1 MSKPKKIIVFGGAA
15 VEVDRSTGDAY
26 IKEPFYH
33 YLSDLASYGVP
44 VVFFAM
50 ARWLDSADV
59 RFTCS
64 LRQAGVEVVPLK
76 RGIKNWPL
84 YWPKLLAY
92 TKGAAFISF
101 LPNALGLL
109 PIVSILKRHLKVW
122 AVYVGNDWIAHAA
135 ESNFRGIPLGRY
147 FYLAAYEKM
156 LKAASLGIARG
167 KQAQIRMQTYCREV
181 ELTLPLGHIDLSQ
194 DLEAHRPVFQD
205 SKRFLYV
212 GKLEWRKGLGELLK
226 AFKQYDERVEDCA
239 ELSIIGTGPDVDKIK
254 ELASDLGLTQ
264 KVDFAGWVD
273 SGEVLSRHWGRSD
286 ALVMPSSIH
295 KEGVPRVIDEAL
307 ARGLPVCATAIG
319 GVPDEFTNGEV
330 HLVEPASVSALRDG
344 MLEIT
349 NNESLRAGLIT
360 AGSRRIDL
368 WRQFVSAG
376 HQHYKMIEAVC
387 ARETRL
393 EG

>member
-1 MSKPKKIIVFGGAA
+1 MPKPTRIIVFGGAA
-15 VEVDRSTGDAY
+15 VEIDRSTGDAY
-26 IKEPFYH
+26 VKEPYYH
-33 YLSDLASYGVP
+33 YLLDLASHGVP

-59 RFTCS
+59 RFSCS

-76 RGIKNWPL
+76 RGIKNWPQ
-84 YWPKLLAY
+84 YWPKLLGY
-92 TKGAAFISF
+92 TKGAALISF

-109 PIVSILKRHLKVW
+109 PIVPMLKRHLKVW

-135 ESNFRGIPLGRY
+135 ESNFRGIPLGRG
-147 FYLAAYEKM
+147 FYLAAYNKM

-167 KQAQIRMQTYCREV
+167 KQAQIRMQAYCREV
-181 ELTLPLGHIDLSQ
+181 GLTLPLGHLDLSQ

-212 GKLEWRKGLGELLK
+212 GKLEWRKGLGELLN
-226 AFKQYDERVEDCA
+226 AFKQYNEQMTDSA
-239 ELSIIGTGPDVDKIK
+239 ELSIIGTGPDVDAIK
-254 ELASDLGLTQ
+254 KLAVELGIDR
-264 KVDFAGWVD
+264 KVDFAGWID
-273 SGEVLSRHWGRSD
+273 SREALSRYWDCSD
-286 ALVMPSSIH
+286 ALIMPSSLH

-319 GVPDEFTNGEV
+319 GVPDEFTDGEV
-330 HLVEPASVSALRDG
+330 HLVEPASVSALLEG

-349 NNESLRAGLIT
+349 NNVSLRAGLVA
-360 AGSRRIDL
+360 AGSERIDR

-376 HQHYKMIEAVC
+376 HQHFKMIESVC
-387 ARETRL
+387 ARGTESK
-393 EG
+393 G